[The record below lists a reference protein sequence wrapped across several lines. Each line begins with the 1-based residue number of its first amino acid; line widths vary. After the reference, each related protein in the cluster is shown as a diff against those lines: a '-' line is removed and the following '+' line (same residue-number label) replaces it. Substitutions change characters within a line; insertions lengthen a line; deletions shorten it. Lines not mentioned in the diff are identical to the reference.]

1 MICRNCLRAAA
12 KVRITSQASTQAS
25 RFFTYSSRRQTSTPS
40 TPSRTVRQPFSTSSC
55 SSANAATSTS
65 AAQPFSEPLTP
76 APSPELKGQATEA
89 AKKTATPLVK
99 SSIPAGT
106 PLKGLNFEKNKQDP
120 VALPDDEY
128 PEWLWT
134 ILQRQ
139 EKTADGAGQ
148 GDLFSKSKKQR
159 RVAAKRLRKEQ
170 AMNPG
175 MLVPKVPIYEQTVD
189 LPAGDGSLQG
199 AVQAADVR
207 EELTKAMRNKR
218 RATIKE
224 ANFLKAMG

>member
-1 MICRNCLRAAA
+1 MICRNCLRAASKA
-12 KVRITSQASTQAS
+12 RINIS
-25 RFFTYSSRRQTSTPS
+25 RPQRFLTTSSRLNNATPISHNAATQTAPRQGDSSSSHTP
-40 TPSRTVRQPFSTSSC
+40 P
-55 SSANAATSTS
+55 AATSTS
-65 AAQPFSEPLTP
+65 AAQPFSEALTHT
-76 APSPELKGQATEA
+76 PSGSLKGQATEG
-89 AKKTATPLVK
+89 AKKKVTPLVK
-99 SSIPAGT
+99 SSIAAGT
-106 PLKGLNFEKNKQDP
+106 PLKGLNFEKNKSDP

-139 EKTADGAGQ
+139 ETTADGAGQ

-170 AMNPG
+170 AMNPE
-175 MLVPKVPIYEQTVD
+175 MLVPKVPIYEQTID
-189 LPAGDGSLQG
+189 LPVGDGSLQA
-199 AVQAADVR
+199 AVKAAEAR